1 MVTARQAIEYLYR
14 GSCDIFV
21 RVYETDEITH
31 ISSSEEKKIVTG
43 QPCRISYKSIPAT
56 SGDNVSS
63 ITQSVKLFLAPE
75 IKVPE
80 GSKIVVTQCGGTT
93 EYKSSGKP
101 ALYPTHQE
109 IELSLFDKWA

>member
-14 GSCDIFV
+14 GSCDIIV
-21 RVYETDEITH
+21 KEYETDTTTH
-31 ISSSEEKKIVTG
+31 ISSSKEKRIVTA
-43 QPCRISYKSIPAT
+43 QPCRISYKSIPVT
-56 SGDNVSS
+56 TGDNVAL

-80 GSKIVVTQCGGTT
+80 GSKVVVTQCGETT
-93 EYKSSGKP
+93 AYKNSGKP

-109 IELSLFDKWA
+109 IELSLFDKWS

>member
-43 QPCRISYKSIPAT
+43 QPCRIHYKSTHAT
-56 SGDNVSS
+56 SGHHVAS
-63 ITQSVKLFLAPE
+63 ITQSVKLFLATE
-75 IKVPE
+75 RKGPE
-80 GSKIVVTQCGGTT
+80 GS
-93 EYKSSGKP
+93 
-101 ALYPTHQE
+101 
-109 IELSLFDKWA
+109 